1 MNKPSMITDVE
12 ITSLAER
19 NLARLV
25 AAKEAMGSLYVLH
38 PSNMIKKIKSKK
50 PRPKK

>member
-1 MNKPSMITDVE
+1 MNKVTMTTDVE
-12 ITSLAER
+12 LKALRER
-19 NLARLV
+19 NANRV
-25 AAKEAMGSLYVLH
+25 AAAKEAMGSLYVLH